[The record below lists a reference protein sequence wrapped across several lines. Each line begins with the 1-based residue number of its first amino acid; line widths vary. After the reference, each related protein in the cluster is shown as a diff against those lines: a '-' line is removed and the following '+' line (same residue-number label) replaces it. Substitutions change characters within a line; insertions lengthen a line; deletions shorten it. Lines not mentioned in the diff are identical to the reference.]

1 MPYLAPELWRMIGE
15 WAGNPQILLLQNR
28 VGGIGLNLQSFSQ
41 VLFPIP
47 MSTPSLESQAIARK
61 YRLGQRKSVSVYR
74 FVLQAGEEDAVRGDD
89 GQSYIPQTVDQRQLE
104 IALEKRKKYQNGG
117 KRRMMNN

>member
-1 MPYLAPELWRMIGE
+1 
-15 WAGNPQILLLQNR
+15 LLQNR

-47 MSTPSLESQAIARK
+47 MSTPSLESQAIARS
-61 YRLGQRKSVSVYR
+61 YRLGQTKSVSVYR
-74 FVLQAGEEDAVRGDD
+74 FVLQAGEEDAVQGDD

-104 IALEKRKKYQNGG
+104 IALEKREKISKWWE
-117 KRRMMNN
+117 KTDDE